1 MFGNKI
7 KLSQE
12 ELLYLQESLQKGEE
26 TAEKFKLRQEVFESD
41 FEAMNQSRER
51 LSADVAQVSENAQ
64 NILDYAKQNSAA
76 ASAICG
82 RLETC
87 GQEMQQAREEYN
99 ELCSRMEK
107 QSAECQ
113 QVVEQ
118 NKHFTT
124 PSKTLSELPG
134 QLHGANRKY
143 LNQLEE
149 MAEYGKQMS
158 VLALNAA
165 IEAGRMGESA
175 RSFVG
180 AAEDIRTC
188 AKQYET
194 AAQTLKSQVLES
206 EQRVKALEE
215 TVHHLVG
222 LLKEN
227 NVGTAKLMR
236 AVQDTESCA
245 KQNKALNF
253 SAELASIKDDVLGIY
268 NLEEETIKAGE
279 RNRMQMEDIQD
290 ELHTQQKS
298 GDEIEKEWNGF
309 CQDMTAWGEF
319 IKSKGE
325 KP

>member
-12 ELLYLQESLQKGEE
+12 ELLHLQESLQKGEE
-26 TAEKFKLRQEVFESD
+26 TADNFKLRQEILESD
-41 FEAMNQSRER
+41 FETIGKSRER
-51 LSADVAQVSENAQ
+51 MGADVAQVTENAQ
-64 NILDYAKQNSAA
+64 NLLDYAKQNSAA
-76 ASAICG
+76 ASKVCG
-82 RLETC
+82 RLEAC
-87 GQEMQQAREEYN
+87 GQGMQQAREAYK
-99 ELCSRMEK
+99 ELCSRMEQ

-124 PSKTLSELPG
+124 PSKTLSELPN
-134 QLHGANRKY
+134 QLHSANRAY
-143 LNQLEE
+143 LDQLEE

-165 IEAGRMGESA
+165 IEAGRMGDSA
-175 RSFVG
+175 RGFVG

-188 AKQYET
+188 ARQYET
-194 AAQTLKSQVLES
+194 AAQALKGKVLES

-215 TVHHLVG
+215 TVHHLIG

-236 AVQDTESCA
+236 SVQDTESSA
-245 KQNKALNF
+245 KK
-253 SAELASIKDDVLGIY
+253 SEIPDISTELASLRDDVLGIY
-268 NLEEETIKAGE
+268 NLEEEAIKAGE
-279 RNRMQMEDIQD
+279 RSRMQMEDIQD

>member
-12 ELLYLQESLQKGEE
+12 ELLHLQESLQKGEE
-26 TAEKFKLRQEVFESD
+26 TADNFKLRQEILESD
-41 FEAMNQSRER
+41 FETIGKSRER
-51 LSADVAQVSENAQ
+51 MSADVAQVTENAQ
-64 NILDYAKQNSAA
+64 NLLNYAKQNSAA
-76 ASAICG
+76 ASEICG
-82 RLETC
+82 RLESC
-87 GQEMQQAREEYN
+87 GQGMQQAREAYK
-99 ELCSRMEK
+99 ELCSRIEQ

-124 PSKTLSELPG
+124 PSKTLSELPT
-134 QLHGANRKY
+134 QLHSANREY
-143 LNQLEE
+143 LDQLEE

-175 RSFVG
+175 RGFVG

-188 AKQYET
+188 AKQYEI
-194 AAQTLKSQVLES
+194 AAQALKGKVLES

-236 AVQDTESCA
+236 SVQDTESSV
-245 KQNKALNF
+245 KKSEVMDI

-268 NLEEETIKAGE
+268 NLEEEAIKAGE